1 MRFCLRCIL
10 YRSSRGTPYR
20 IPMDES
26 RGTTGAFEAKRFT
39 VIEDGVDSSVGGDL
53 AAVRPGYAMEAQRMS
68 WPQSSNYRQ
77 AEMLAGSFAQICKSI
92 LKKNVSS
99 RIIAVI
105 DDHLTASESF
115 FTVGSTIPFPPNLPR
130 VQRILSIAMEAANI
144 RLYSTAQTPTIPTC
158 SNVAAAYTDLLF

>member
-53 AAVRPGYAMEAQRMS
+53 AAVRRDMRWKRSACHGRNRQTTGKQRCL
-68 WPQSSNYRQ
+68 PVV
-77 AEMLAGSFAQICKSI
+77 LHKFA
-92 LKKNVSS
+92 
-99 RIIAVI
+99 R
-105 DDHLTASESF
+105 AS
-115 FTVGSTIPFPPNLPR
+115 
-130 VQRILSIAMEAANI
+130 
-144 RLYSTAQTPTIPTC
+144 
-158 SNVAAAYTDLLF
+158 